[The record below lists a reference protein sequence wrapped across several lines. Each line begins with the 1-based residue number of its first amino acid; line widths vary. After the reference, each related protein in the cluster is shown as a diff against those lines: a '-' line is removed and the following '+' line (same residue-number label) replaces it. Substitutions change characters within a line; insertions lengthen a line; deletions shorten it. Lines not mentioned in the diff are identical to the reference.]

1 MVTLVVFIKN
11 KTMKYIKLLLIGLL
25 VGCFPSFE
33 PKNVVKKE
41 IKEGNMELKWIS
53 LVGTLDQNFP
63 DYILLKKSKLTDTI
77 IKAHNIKNIDV
88 YEKSI
93 KLYFEGT
100 PKLYN
105 KNISPPRNI
114 LEYRIIIDSTI
125 YKIE

>member
-1 MVTLVVFIKN
+1 
-11 KTMKYIKLLLIGLL
+11 MKYIKLLLIGLL
-25 VGCFPSFE
+25 VECFPSFE
-33 PKNVVKKE
+33 PKNVIKKE